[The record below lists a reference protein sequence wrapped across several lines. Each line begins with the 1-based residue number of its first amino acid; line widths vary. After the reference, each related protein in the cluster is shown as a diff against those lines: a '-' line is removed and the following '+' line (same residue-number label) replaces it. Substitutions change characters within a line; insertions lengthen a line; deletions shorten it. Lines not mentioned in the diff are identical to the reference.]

1 MHIFVL
7 TAFSHHNFFDLSSLM
22 HEEHAS
28 FYNIFQ
34 NNINFHLLLTCIHD
48 KENQSV
54 LPEVQTDKFYV
65 KETVFQVPQAP
76 FHHFIL
82 NTKKPP

>member
-1 MHIFVL
+1 M
-7 TAFSHHNFFDLSSLM
+7 
-22 HEEHAS
+22 
-28 FYNIFQ
+28 
-34 NNINFHLLLTCIHD
+34 LLTCIHD